1 LVARDDWPAKL
12 CFELFDDLEGPNG
25 CAADEV
31 GICIYMSVAANDC
44 SPIIRLNSD
53 HLTNRQEPPAH
64 RFEDLDSVMR
74 KKVSCPSVGLLAVWC
89 YEDNPLSCQRAQGSN
104 DRLRGGGRISSS
116 DIGNVLDKRIF
127 DRLADC

>member
-1 LVARDDWPAKL
+1 MPDKDKPVGHLQRFARSRPKPLNRSRMPRRRKAYHARAWLSLVARDDWPAKL

-53 HLTNRQEPPAH
+53 HLTNRQEPRPT
-64 RFEDLDSVMR
+64 
-74 KKVSCPSVGLLAVWC
+74 VSRTWIP
-89 YEDNPLSCQRAQGSN
+89 
-104 DRLRGGGRISSS
+104 
-116 DIGNVLDKRIF
+116 
-127 DRLADC
+127 